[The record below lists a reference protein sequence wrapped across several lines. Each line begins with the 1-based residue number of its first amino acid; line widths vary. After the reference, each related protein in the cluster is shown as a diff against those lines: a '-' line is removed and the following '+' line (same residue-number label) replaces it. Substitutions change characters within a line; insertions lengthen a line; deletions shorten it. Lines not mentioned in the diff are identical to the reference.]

1 MTSAAAL
8 RADDWSRAGG
18 WNGRGLPGFILMF
31 NDTGK
36 SPKKQKYPL
45 VEGEDTVI

>member
-36 SPKKQKYPL
+36 SPKKQQYAL
-45 VEGEDTVI
+45 VEGDDIVI